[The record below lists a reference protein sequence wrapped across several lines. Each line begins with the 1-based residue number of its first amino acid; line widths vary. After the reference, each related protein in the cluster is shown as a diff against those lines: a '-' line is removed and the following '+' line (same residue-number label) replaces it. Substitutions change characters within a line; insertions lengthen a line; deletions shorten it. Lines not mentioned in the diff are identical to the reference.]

1 MTSQTLPS
9 AAPASYSALYGFIKT
24 LADERI
30 PPVYVV
36 QGDLQEFEPASYI
49 VIEGVFDDEYAIEQT
64 GYGYIETFNIEG
76 FCTVFT
82 GSGPTD
88 PPGTIPGQIMAQTY
102 EVFTNVVM
110 RAVVD
115 NRGGNGIPVLGI
127 TEYPHPFEI
136 LAHLGHYTQSP
147 GYIGDSTAGWQGTLR
162 WSYTV
167 RSYIAPI

>member
-9 AAPASYSALYGFIKT
+9 AAPASYSALYGFIKE
-24 LADERI
+24 LADGQS
-30 PPVYVV
+30 PPILVV
-36 QGDLQEFEPASYI
+36 QGDLQEFEPATYI
-49 VIEGVFDDEYAIEQT
+49 VVEGVFDDEYAIEQT
-64 GYGYIETFNIEG
+64 GYGYIETFTIDGNV
-76 FCTVFT
+76 TTFT
-82 GSGPTD
+82 GSGPSDQGVPAT
-88 PPGTIPGQIMAQTY
+88 IMAQTY
-102 EVFTNVVM
+102 GIFTNVVM

-162 WSYTV
+162 WSYTL
-167 RSYIAPI
+167 RSYISPHT

>member
-36 QGDLQEFEPASYI
+36 QGDLQEFEPATYI

-76 FCTVFT
+76 FCTVIYWQRPDRS
-82 GSGPTD
+82 SGENTRYRSWRKL
-88 PPGTIPGQIMAQTY
+88 TKSS
-102 EVFTNVVM
+102 
-110 RAVVD
+110 
-115 NRGGNGIPVLGI
+115 L
-127 TEYPHPFEI
+127 
-136 LAHLGHYTQSP
+136 
-147 GYIGDSTAGWQGTLR
+147 TL
-162 WSYTV
+162 
-167 RSYIAPI
+167 